1 MATQGWNG
9 GKGKIL
15 LDVYLTSNCWEP
27 DNKTLQMKSRMKTKL
42 FFLSLLFDSYFVKGS
57 WMQIS
62 LLMAIKILG
71 ILLSPPNLMISVL
84 ITTISTKTRMCEK
97 CLWQERRYH
106 TERIYIFSLLAPHIL
121 NNTHNDSCFNFV
133 RSMKHFSLDNKHNFT
148 CGEGPPAIG
157 RNNIHG

>member
-27 DNKTLQMKSRMKTKL
+27 DNKTLKMKSRMKTKL

-57 WMQIS
+57 WMKIS

-106 TERIYIFSLLAPHIL
+106 TERIYIFLYWHIIFWIIHIMTAVLILSVQWKLFHWTTKTISLVERARLL
-121 NNTHNDSCFNFV
+121 
-133 RSMKHFSLDNKHNFT
+133 
-148 CGEGPPAIG
+148 
-157 RNNIHG
+157 

>member
-15 LDVYLTSNCWEP
+15 LDVYLTSNCWET
-27 DNKTLQMKSRMKTKL
+27 DNKTLKMKSRMKTKL
-42 FFLSLLFDSYFVKGS
+42 FFLSLLFESYFVKGS

-62 LLMAIKILG
+62 LLMAIKI
-71 ILLSPPNLMISVL
+71 IWVFKNVICVTREAISYWKNL
-84 ITTISTKTRMCEK
+84 
-97 CLWQERRYH
+97 Y
-106 TERIYIFSLLAPHIL
+106 FSLLAPHIL

-133 RSMKHFSLDNKHNFT
+133 RSMKHFSLDNKHDFT
-148 CGEGPPAIG
+148 CGEGRPAIG